1 MKSEK
6 MKIFNI
12 IIALIFTLNV
22 GAQDSLDYYLL
33 QAARNNPG
41 VQQKYQEYLAALQKV
56 PQAGGLPDPQ
66 LNLGVF
72 LSPMELVSGNQL
84 ADIQLMQM
92 FPWFG
97 TLRAAK
103 DEMSLMA
110 NARFETFRDSKL
122 QLFYDVQST
131 WFELFKIQQEISVSN
146 RNLDLLRTIER
157 LSLVKFTT
165 APAGRS
171 GALPS
176 NGIQPGS
183 SRETSKSSSGMSSM
197 GGNSPAKGVGATMEI
212 PSSMQGSAMGSSAG
226 SSGLA
231 DLYQVQM
238 EIGDLEN
245 NIFLL
250 ISQQNTI
257 MAKFNSFLNRPPLT
271 PVFLP
276 DTLKPDT
283 LGFPLKIV
291 EDSMLSRH
299 PMLGMLDYEKQSL
312 ESRKKMVSR
321 MSYPMIGL
329 GLNYSVINK
338 TEMSTSEM
346 NGKDMIMPMV
356 SVSLPIYRK
365 KYRAM
370 RLEADYLKTAAE
382 QNYIAVANNLK
393 TDYYQAVQQFEDA
406 RRRVKLFTNQSLLAQ
421 KSLDIMIR
429 NFAASGSGLTEILRL
444 RQQTLDYNYKQVE
457 AVADCNTAVAWLKR
471 LMASQQNL

>member
-1 MKSEK
+1 
-6 MKIFNI
+6 MKIYNI
-12 IIALIFTLNV
+12 IIGLIFALNL

-41 VQQKYQEYLAALQKV
+41 VLQKYQEYLAALQKI

-66 LNLGVF
+66 INLGVL

-84 ADIQLMQM
+84 AEIQLMQM

-110 NARFETFRDSKL
+110 NARFETFRDTKL

-131 WFELFKIQQEISVSN
+131 WYELYKLQQEISVSKK
-146 RNLDLLRTIER
+146 NLDLLRSIER

-165 APAGRS
+165 TPASGSTTSQSRAPRQS
-171 GALPS
+171 GD
-176 NGIQPGS
+176 
-183 SRETSKSSSGMSSM
+183 SRTTSRISSGMSSM
-197 GGNSPAKGVGATMEI
+197 TGNAPTQGGASTAQF
-212 PSSMQGSAMGSSAG
+212 PSSMQGSNMGSSTG

-231 DLYQVQM
+231 DLYRVQM

-245 NIFLL
+245 NIILL

-257 MAKFNSFLNRPPLT
+257 MAKFNSYLNRPSLT

-283 LGFPLKIV
+283 LGLPLQAV

-321 MSYPMIGL
+321 MSFPMIGL

-338 TEMSTSEM
+338 SEMSTSEM

-370 RLEADYLKTAAE
+370 KLEADYLKTASE
-382 QNYIAVANNLK
+382 HNYTVVANNLK
-393 TDYYQAVQQFEDA
+393 TDYYQAVQQYEDA
-406 RRRVKLFTNQSLLAQ
+406 RRRVTLYTNQSMLAQ

-444 RQQTLDYNYKQVE
+444 RQQTLDYDYQQAE
-457 AVADCNTAVAWLKR
+457 AVADCSTAVAWLKR
-471 LMASQQNL
+471 LMASQQIL

>member
-1 MKSEK
+1 
-6 MKIFNI
+6 MKIYNI
-12 IIALIFTLNV
+12 IIGLIFTLNLS
-22 GAQDSLDYYLL
+22 AQDSLEYYLL
-33 QAARNNPG
+33 QAAKNNPG
-41 VQQKYQEYLAALQKV
+41 VLQKYQEYLAALQKV

-84 ADIQLMQM
+84 AEIQLMQM

-110 NARFETFRDSKL
+110 NARFETFRDTKL
-122 QLFYDVQST
+122 QLFFDVQST
-131 WFELFKIQQEISVSN
+131 WYELYKLQQEISFSKK
-146 RNLDLLRTIER
+146 NLDLLRSIER

-165 APAGRS
+165 APSS
-171 GALPS
+171 GINTL
-176 NGIQPGS
+176 Q
-183 SRETSKSSSGMSSM
+183 SRAPMQSGDSRATSRISSGMSSM
-197 GGNSPAKGVGATMEI
+197 TGNVPTQDGSSTAQV
-212 PSSMQGSAMGSSAG
+212 PSSMKENTMGSSTG
-226 SSGLA
+226 SSGLS
-231 DLYQVQM
+231 DLYRVQM

-245 NIFLL
+245 NIILL

-257 MAKFNSFLNRPPLT
+257 MAKFNSYLNRPPVT

-283 LGFPLKIV
+283 LGLPLQAV

-312 ESRKKMVSR
+312 ESRKKMFSR

-338 TEMSTSEM
+338 TEMSTSSM

-365 KYRAM
+365 KYKAM
-370 RLEADYLKTAAE
+370 RLEAEYLRTATE
-382 QNYIAVANNLK
+382 QNYAAVANNLI
-393 TDYYQAVQQFEDA
+393 TDYYQAVQEYEDA

-444 RQQTLDYNYKQVE
+444 RQQTLDYDYKQVE
-457 AVADCNTAVAWLKR
+457 AVADFSTAIAWLKR
-471 LMASQQNL
+471 LMASQQTL